1 MLYKVREFVNT
12 RVLKSIFH
20 TIFHSVNSWFYANT
34 FSGQH
39 KNSLNRLLLSQKK
52 AQLLVL
58 NVEMLNQIHFSI
70 TMKYLNCMTKL
81 LLKIAFLW
89 VYKSINFDL

>member
-12 RVLKSIFH
+12 RVLKSIYH
-20 TIFHSVNSWFYANT
+20 TIFDCVNFWFYANT

-39 KNSLNRLLLSQKK
+39 KNSLNLLLLSQKK
-52 AQLLVL
+52 SQLLVL